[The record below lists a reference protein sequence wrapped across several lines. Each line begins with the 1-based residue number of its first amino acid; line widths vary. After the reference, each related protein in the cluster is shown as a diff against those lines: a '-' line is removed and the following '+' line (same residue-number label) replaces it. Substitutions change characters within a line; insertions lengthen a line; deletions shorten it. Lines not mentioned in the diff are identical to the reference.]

1 MILPRDVTSGTPGDA
16 RAVLDLQRLILAEGG
31 AFATAPDEFQL
42 TLERLEGVL
51 SDLLDGPG
59 GQFLVVRDGGRL
71 LGVLL
76 VHRERIRAMRHVGR
90 LELFVHPSARR
101 RGVGDALVGE
111 AVRRA
116 RTDPRLRK
124 LSLAVFADNAAA
136 LALYRKHGFL
146 EEGHRIGEYLMEDGT
161 LRDDLL
167 LWRPV

>member
-1 MILPRDVTSGTPGDA
+1 
-16 RAVLDLQRLILAEGG
+16 
-31 AFATAPDEFQL
+31 
-42 TLERLEGVL
+42 
-51 SDLLDGPG
+51 
-59 GQFLVVRDGGRL
+59 
-71 LGVLL
+71 
-76 VHRERIRAMRHVGR
+76 MRHVGR